1 MTEETSEGE
10 EDKDDE
16 NEKEQKKNEKQS
28 EEEEEAENSDEE
40 EEEEE
45 EETESEE
52 EPVTEEEEEEDEEE
66 EEQNNK
72 SKPEPSKNSGQV
84 TSWAENLT
92 LLKPQRVEPIR
103 RTPPPPPPPPADPNT
118 TGNPT
123 VVDDALQRV
132 LRNDSELTE
141 VNLNNIDDIS
151 QVQIKFFHNKLISQN
166 IFTNMSQEMQ
176 ITMVMITIITISC

>member
-1 MTEETSEGE
+1 MTEETSEGG
-10 EDKDDE
+10 
-16 NEKEQKKNEKQS
+16 S

>member
-10 EDKDDE
+10 ADKDDE

-28 EEEEEAENSDEE
+28 EEEEEAENSD
-40 EEEEE
+40 EEEE

-72 SKPEPSKNSGQV
+72 SKPEPSNNSGQV

-103 RTPPPPPPPPADPNT
+103 RTPPPPPPPADPNT

-151 QVQIKFFHNKLISQN
+151 QVQIKFFHNRLISQN
-166 IFTNMSQEMQ
+166 IFTNMSQEMH
-176 ITMVMITIITISC
+176 ITMVIKTIITISC